1 MSKVLDGKVALVT
14 GGSRGIGAA
23 TALRLADDGADV
35 AISYSASSDRAERV
49 VEQLESK
56 GVRAAAFRA
65 DQGQPEQAAALLRD
79 VVGEFGRLD
88 ILVNNAA
95 IVVVAPVDDGAIDVA
110 QLDRQQA
117 VNYTGVLAAIREAI
131 KHMHAG
137 GRIINIGSGAGTRVR
152 LARDDRLHGHQG
164 GARRLHPQRGA

>member
-14 GGSRGIGAA
+14 GGSRGIGGA
-23 TALRLADDGADV
+23 TLRLADDGADV
-35 AISYSASSDRAERV
+35 AISFSASSDRAERV

-88 ILVNNAA
+88 ILANNAA

-110 QLDRQQA
+110 QFDRQ
-117 VNYTGVLAAIREAI
+117 
-131 KHMHAG
+131 
-137 GRIINIGSGAGTRVR
+137 
-152 LARDDRLHGHQG
+152 
-164 GARRLHPQRGA
+164 